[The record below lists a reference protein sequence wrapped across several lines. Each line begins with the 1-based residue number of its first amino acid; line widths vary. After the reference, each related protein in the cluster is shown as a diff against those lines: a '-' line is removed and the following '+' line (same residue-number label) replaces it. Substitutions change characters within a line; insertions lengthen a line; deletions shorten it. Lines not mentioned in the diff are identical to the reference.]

1 MKDHACPYFITKT
14 NHLFFPSCFSSFIFI
29 SFFVLWHHSVS
40 LFNCDCASFYN
51 KVKSFH
57 NWCRPLSF
65 ISFFSFLFV
74 SLFFSFVLFFLCC
87 FVFRTYRVFLRT
99 VAEVR
104 CFGTARPTGRERA
117 MHEALPK
124 KNDEI
129 VIYLFRQFINQ
140 MSK

>member
-65 ISFFSFLFV
+65 ISFFFLLVCFIIFFICFIFSLLFRV
-74 SLFFSFVLFFLCC
+74 PYVPSLFADRRGGKVLWN
-87 FVFRTYRVFLRT
+87 RASYG
-99 VAEVR
+99 E
-104 CFGTARPTGRERA
+104 REGDA
-117 MHEALPK
+117 WSVTK
-124 KNDEI
+124 KKWWNC
-129 VIYLFRQFINQ
+129 YLFIPPVYKSNE
-140 MSK
+140 